1 MKIRNGFVSNS
12 SSSSFLII
20 MKKGELNNDKLIK
33 IFDVDKTS
41 LVFPLVKKFAN
52 DLIYCSENM
61 TTEEF
66 LDNYSYGKTIEEKE
80 NNFNEDYAYLYE
92 YYKKVIANNWEF
104 YNGSADDSEYPTISE
119 ISLDYEDDDIIIK
132 TLD

>member
-20 MKKGELNNDKLIK
+20 MKKGELNDEKLIEL
-33 IFDVDKTS
+33 FDVDKTS
-41 LVFPLVKKFAN
+41 MIFPLVKKFAN
-52 DLIYCSENM
+52 DLIYCSEKM
-61 TTEEF
+61 TYDELLE
-66 LDNYSYGKTIEEKE
+66 NYSYGKTKEEKE
-80 NNFNEDYAYLYE
+80 KNLEEDYKILYE
-92 YYKKVIANNWEF
+92 YYNNAKENNWIL
-104 YNGSADDSEYPTISE
+104 YDGSADRYEYPTISE